1 MPVTHDR
8 GTNPETQ
15 ERGRSEGLA
24 TTHTVDL
31 PFEPAS
37 VREAR
42 RLLASDAASAGV
54 QEPERADA
62 LVVVSELVGN
72 ALRHARA
79 LENGMVRVMWRI
91 LPDEVE
97 VAVADGGAPT
107 APRAD
112 RPPFAA
118 LSGRGLGIVDALSET
133 WGVEGAG
140 TDHQL
145 VWAVVPRGT
154 LRRHGDAAAGERD
167 EAGSSD

>member
-1 MPVTHDR
+1 MNATHPWR
-8 GTNPETQ
+8 TKGPAAT
-15 ERGRSEGLA
+15 RS
-24 TTHTVDL
+24 VDL

-42 RLLASDAASAGV
+42 QLLAADTAAAGV
-54 QEPERADA
+54 QEPDRADA

-79 LENGMVRVMWRI
+79 LEGGTVRVMWRV

-97 VAVADGGAPT
+97 VAVADGGSPT

-140 TDHQL
+140 SDYQL

-154 LRRHGDAAAGERD
+154 LRRHGD
-167 EAGSSD
+167 

>member
-1 MPVTHDR
+1 MRTSH
-8 GTNPETQ
+8 
-15 ERGRSEGLA
+15 ERGVAA
-24 TTHTVDL
+24 TQTIDL

-42 RLLASDAASAGV
+42 RLLAIDAAAAGV
-54 QEPERADA
+54 EEPERTDL
-62 LVVVSELVGN
+62 LVVLSELLGN
-72 ALRHARA
+72 ALRHARP
-79 LENGMVRVMWRI
+79 LDSDTVRVMWRVT
-91 LPDEVE
+91 PEEVE

-118 LSGRGLGIVDALSET
+118 LSGRGLGIVDALAET

-145 VWAVVPRGT
+145 VWAVVSRGSV
-154 LRRHGDAAAGERD
+154 RRHGDQDTTG
-167 EAGSSD
+167 G

>member
-1 MPVTHDR
+1 MTTAHEKGAHPD
-8 GTNPETQ
+8 TQ
-15 ERGRSEGLA
+15 QRGRSRGLA

-31 PFEPAS
+31 PFDAAS

-42 RLLASDAASAGV
+42 RLLAADAAAAGV

-72 ALRHARA
+72 ALRHARP
-79 LENGMVRVMWRI
+79 LENGTVRVMWRV

-154 LRRHGDAAAGERD
+154 LRRHGDAEAGER
-167 EAGSSD
+167 E

>member
-1 MPVTHDR
+1 
-8 GTNPETQ
+8 
-15 ERGRSEGLA
+15 
-24 TTHTVDL
+24 VDL
-31 PFEPAS
+31 PFVPAS

-42 RLLASDAASAGV
+42 QLLAADAAEAGV
-54 QEPERADA
+54 QEPDRADA
-62 LVVVSELVGN
+62 LVVLSELVGN

-79 LENGMVRVMWRI
+79 LDGGMVRVMWRV
-91 LPDEVE
+91 LPEEVE

-140 TDHQL
+140 SDYQL

-154 LRRHGDAAAGERD
+154 LRRHGE
-167 EAGSSD
+167 

>member
-1 MPVTHDR
+1 MSVTHDR
-8 GTNPETQ
+8 GTHPETQ
-15 ERGRSEGLA
+15 ERGRGTGLA

-42 RLLASDAASAGV
+42 RLLASDAAAAGV

-72 ALRHARA
+72 ALRHARP
-79 LENGMVRVMWRI
+79 LENGMVRVMWRL

-140 TDHQL
+140 THHQL

-154 LRRHGDAAAGERD
+154 LRRHGDAAAAERD
-167 EAGSSD
+167 QAGPSD

>member
-1 MPVTHDR
+1 MRTTR
-8 GTNPETQ
+8 EQRMATQ
-15 ERGRSEGLA
+15 
-24 TTHTVDL
+24 TIDL

-42 RLLASDAASAGV
+42 RLLAADMAAAGV
-54 QEPERADA
+54 QDTERADL

-72 ALRHARA
+72 ALRHARP
-79 LENGMVRVMWRI
+79 LESGSVRVMWRV
-91 LPDEVE
+91 LPEEVE

-118 LSGRGLGIVDALSET
+118 LSGRGLGIVDALAET

-145 VWAVVPRGT
+145 VWAVVPRGS
-154 LRRHGDAAAGERD
+154 LRRHGDSERS
-167 EAGSSD
+167 GG